1 MLLLRIA
8 DINRNPLTDSFPENF
23 YCVLP
28 YIVGVVQT
36 FVRAKQ
42 HFRQYRSIPHQVTEC
57 RWPHAFWHFVINPCR
72 MRFPIHP
79 YSDFEFFRIFC
90 IFFQKFRHFLQS
102 KVSFSI
108 KIGDSLNNFAKRFVI
123 CRVFPVLNPS
133 TNQLTNNTSEVLMS
147 CI

>member
-28 YIVGVVQT
+28 YIFGVVQT

-42 HFRQYRSIPHQVTEC
+42 DFRQYWSIPHQVTEC
-57 RWPHAFWHFVINPCR
+57 RWPHAFWHFVINPYR

-79 YSDFEFFRIFC
+79 YSDFEFFRIYIA
-90 IFFQKFRHFLQS
+90 IFHFHLTFFLQTFDTS
-102 KVSFSI
+102 DTACPILLMLKSLFGVSSI
-108 KIGDSLNNFAKRFVI
+108 FCPLT
-123 CRVFPVLNPS
+123 PS
-133 TNQLTNNTSEVLMS
+133 DTGGL
-147 CI
+147 